1 MSPSAHDKK
10 RIARAVSAEGAGDP
24 LSASAPS
31 AGTTLSTINSYSG
44 ILVLQGEEEVKTNF
58 RS

>member
-44 ILVLQGEEEVKTNF
+44 ILVLQGEEEVK
-58 RS
+58 S